1 MTISH
6 PEIFKAYDIRGVVG
20 QSLTHEIVEQIGR
33 AIGTEALIAGD
44 SAVVVGRDG
53 RTSGPGIASA
63 LMDGICTVGCN
74 TVDIG
79 MVPTPFTY
87 FATHELGIG
96 SAVSV
101 TGSHNPPDYNGLK
114 VMIGTHT
121 LAAERI
127 QALRERIVAQDFSK
141 GTGQSQSHD
150 IVPAYIDRVVGDVKL
165 DRPLRIVTDCGNGVA
180 GMAAPRLLRDI
191 GCEVS
196 ELFSEVDG
204 SFPHHHPDPSV
215 AKNLATLIDTVQREN
230 ADLGLAFDGDGD
242 RLGVVSGTGQIIWP
256 DRQMILFAQDILSRN
271 PGAQIV
277 YDVKCSRLLP
287 SAIEQAGGRPLM
299 WKTGHSFIKG
309 KIRETGAALGGEMSG
324 HLFFK
329 ERWYG
334 FDDAIYAAA
343 RLCELLSHRSES
355 PSEVF
360 SQIPDTV
367 NTPELRLEM
376 NEGEHHQLISELV
389 TQGKFE
395 GGQTCKID
403 GIRVDFDDGFGLARA
418 SNTTPTV
425 ILRFEADTQEG
436 LERIQACYREQ
447 ILALRPKIQLP
458 F

>member
-1 MTISH
+1 MKLSH
-6 PEIFKAYDIRGVVG
+6 PEIFKAYDIRGIVG

-33 AIGTEALIAGD
+33 AIGTEALNAGD

-53 RTSGPGIASA
+53 RLSGPSIASA
-63 LMDGICTVGCN
+63 LIDGICATGCDA
-74 TVDIG
+74 VDIG

-114 VMIGTHT
+114 VMVGTHT

-127 QALRERIVAQDFSK
+127 QALRERIATQDFSK
-141 GTGQSQSHD
+141 GTGQRQSHD
-150 IVPAYIDRVVGDVKL
+150 IVPAYIDRVVGDIRL

-180 GMAAPRLLRDI
+180 GMAAPGLLRDI

-204 SFPHHHPDPSV
+204 NFPNHHPDPSV

-256 DRQMILFAQDILSRN
+256 DRQMILFAKDILSRN

-287 SAIEQAGGRPLM
+287 RAIEQAGGRPLM

-343 RLCELLSHRSES
+343 RLCELLSRRSES

-376 NEGEHHQLISELV
+376 NEGEHHQLIFELV

-395 GGQTCKID
+395 GGRTCEID

>member
-1 MTISH
+1 
-6 PEIFKAYDIRGVVG
+6 
-20 QSLTHEIVEQIGR
+20 
-33 AIGTEALIAGD
+33 
-44 SAVVVGRDG
+44 
-53 RTSGPGIASA
+53 
-63 LMDGICTVGCN
+63 
-74 TVDIG
+74 
-79 MVPTPFTY
+79 
-87 FATHELGIG
+87 
-96 SAVSV
+96 
-101 TGSHNPPDYNGLK
+101 
-114 VMIGTHT
+114 
-121 LAAERI
+121 
-127 QALRERIVAQDFSK
+127 
-141 GTGQSQSHD
+141 
-150 IVPAYIDRVVGDVKL
+150 
-165 DRPLRIVTDCGNGVA
+165 
-180 GMAAPRLLRDI
+180 MAAPRLLRDI

-204 SFPHHHPDPSV
+204 NFPNHHPDPSV

-256 DRQMILFAQDILSRN
+256 DRQMILFAKDILSRN

-287 SAIEQAGGRPLM
+287 RAIEQAGGRPLM

-309 KIRETGAALGGEMSG
+309 KLRETGAALGGEMSG

-343 RLCELLSHRSES
+343 RLCELLSRHSES

-376 NEGEHHQLISELV
+376 NEGEHHQLIFELV
-389 TQGKFE
+389 AQGKFE

>member
-1 MTISH
+1 MQLSH

-20 QSLTHEIVEQIGR
+20 QSLTLEIVEQIGR

-53 RTSGPGIASA
+53 RISGPGIASA
-63 LMDGICTVGCN
+63 LMDGICAVGCN

-127 QALRERIVAQDFSK
+127 QALRERIAMQDFSK
-141 GTGQSQSHD
+141 GTGQRQSHE
-150 IVPAYIDRVVGDVKL
+150 IVPAYIDRVVGDIKL

-180 GMAAPRLLRDI
+180 GMAAPGLLRNI

-204 SFPHHHPDPSV
+204 NFPNHHPDPSV
-215 AKNLATLIDTVQREN
+215 AENLTTLIETVQRQN

-242 RLGVVSGTGQIIWP
+242 RLGVVSESGQIIWP
-256 DRQMILFAQDILSRN
+256 DRQMILFAEDILSRN

-287 SAIEQAGGRPLM
+287 RAIENAGGRPLM

-324 HLFFK
+324 HLFFG

-343 RLCELLSHRSES
+343 RLCELLSRRSES

-376 NEGEHHQLISELV
+376 NEEEHHQLIFELV
-389 TQGKFE
+389 AQGKFE
-395 GGQTCKID
+395 GGRTCEID

-436 LERIQACYREQ
+436 LERIQTCYREQ
-447 ILALRPKIQLP
+447 I
-458 F
+458 